1 MLQIINIS
9 DARSNLAQLI
19 QKVRETKKP
28 VVIVQDSTPSV
39 VMYPYEDIVRRE
51 EEINLVFQA
60 KFQKVFQAGED
71 AFRSYLKKNKKKVPQ
86 TEEEAYSI
94 IKHA

>member
-39 VMYPYEDIVRRE
+39 VMYPYEDIQKRE
-51 EEINLVFQA
+51 EETNQLFQA
-60 KFQKVFQAGED
+60 KFQNVFEEGKKS
-71 AFRSYLKKNKKKVPQ
+71 FNRYLKRNKKKVPQ
-86 TEEEAYSI
+86 NEDEAYTL
-94 IKHA
+94 IKHV

>member
-19 QKVRETKKP
+19 QKVRDTKKP
-28 VVIVQDSTPSV
+28 VVIVQDSMPSV
-39 VMYPYEDIVRRE
+39 VMYPYEDIEKRE
-51 EEINLVFQA
+51 EETNQLFQA
-60 KFQKVFQAGED
+60 KFQKVFNEGKKS
-71 AFRSYLKKNKKKVPQ
+71 FGRYLAKNKKKAPK
-86 TEEEAYSI
+86 TEEEAYTL